1 MPRDQNAD
9 FRISFR
15 LFISYSLIPCFLA
28 SKETNYFSCL
38 LILYILLQ
46 RASILSA
53 TNPRARNLS
62 QWLQGTSQGRQH
74 WHGAAGPVFL
84 DMPYE
89 IRQATYPWL
98 HFYLFFSPLCL
109 VYSGY
114 KHKETGTSLTISIS
128 KASKSGLLFTWSQ
141 CSAGIQLKI
150 QNKTHHY
157 YICENCSFFL
167 HPSYSQLQYLLK
179 QEDSREPFNPSLP
192 FDKLKNYVMWHAGC
206 IHVC

>member
-1 MPRDQNAD
+1 MAAGHLPGKTALAWGSGTCVSRYALWNLAGHL
-9 FRISFR
+9 S
-15 LFISYSLIPCFLA
+15 LA
-28 SKETNYFSCL
+28 SV
-38 LILYILLQ
+38 
-46 RASILSA
+46 LS
-53 TNPRARNLS
+53 
-62 QWLQGTSQGRQH
+62 
-74 WHGAAGPVFL
+74 
-84 DMPYE
+84 
-89 IRQATYPWL
+89 
-98 HFYLFFSPLCL
+98 FFSPLCL

-114 KHKETGTSLTISIS
+114 KHKETGTSLTISIR

-179 QEDSREPFNPSLP
+179 HEDSREPFNPSLP
-192 FDKLKNYVMWHAGC
+192 FDKLQNYVMWHAGC